1 MLLHVGMQTFSV
13 SVPEL
18 IHGAVIGATENSSSH
33 SLTYLLTMVKNL
45 IRGNIFVGKLVCP

>member
-1 MLLHVGMQTFSV
+1 MLLHVGMQAFSV

-33 SLTYLLTMVKNL
+33 SLTYLLTMVK
-45 IRGNIFVGKLVCP
+45 IRLQ